1 MVDSRNRREL
11 KFTGSALPK
20 NSDWMWCSDWENSRR
35 STHKPNFDGNCKNP
49 EMTVPISNLIEKGW
63 SSNKKP
69 YLKNIPNLRYSVSH
83 SGNKCIVGIS
93 NQYEIGL
100 DIEFVSRYNDID
112 MQKYIRNIISEK
124 ELPFA
129 ECGTSDLQRAL
140 VIWTKK
146 EALFK
151 SVGNGSLTQFLKRKL
166 SYEEVKSVKSFL
178 IDDYI
183 VSIASVA
190 ENIKII
196 DAEDIGLRNIIN
208 QIKAWMHI

>member
-1 MVDSRNRREL
+1 M
-11 KFTGSALPK
+11 
-20 NSDWMWCSDWENSRR
+20 
-35 STHKPNFDGNCKNP
+35 
-49 EMTVPISNLIEKGW
+49 
-63 SSNKKP
+63 
-69 YLKNIPNLRYSVSH
+69 
-83 SGNKCIVGIS
+83 
-93 NQYEIGL
+93 
-100 DIEFVSRYNDID
+100 
-112 MQKYIRNIISEK
+112 
-124 ELPFA
+124 
-129 ECGTSDLQRAL
+129 QRAL

-183 VSIASVA
+183 VSMASVA